1 MWWRSDNLKMGD
13 PLNYEK
19 AKSNLQQI
27 EDLTGY
33 DQVYESGQWG
43 GALIIDKF
51 NETTGVTEEK
61 NQEKNN
67 RFKQS
72 TRIRSLSI

>member
-1 MWWRSDNLKMGD
+1 MPELLLGLTSYFSFYNAQRFHQ
-13 PLNYEK
+13 
-19 AKSNLQQI
+19 ALQNK
-27 EDLTGY
+27 TP

>member
-1 MWWRSDNLKMGD
+1 MQIHSRSVYN
-13 PLNYEK
+13 
-19 AKSNLQQI
+19 AQRFHQALQNK
-27 EDLTGY
+27 TP

-61 NQEKNN
+61 NQEKI
-67 RFKQS
+67 
-72 TRIRSLSI
+72 TALSNQPELDLYLSN